1 MIEPTLA
8 NFRIL
13 FPEFDAIDD
22 VRIQLYI
29 DDAIDELSKANWGK
43 CWGKAVLYYAAHQLQ
58 LSIDRIDGGGGS
70 GGGSGSQSGKLTSAS
85 ADGLSVGFAQ
95 SPASGSSDWAYWLSL
110 TPYGQTFLALA
121 NSCLP
126 KMRLVAC

>member
-1 MIEPTLA
+1 MIAPNLL
-8 NFRIL
+8 NFRVL
-13 FPEFDAIDD
+13 FPEFDSIDD

-29 DDAIDELSKANWGK
+29 DDAIDELNKRNWGG
-43 CWGKAVLYYAAHQLQ
+43 CWGKAALYYAAHQLQ
-58 LSIDRIDGGGGS
+58 LSIDRISG

-95 SPASGSSDWAYWLSL
+95 SPASGSSEWAYWLSL
-110 TPYGQTFLALA
+110 TPYGQAFLALA

-126 KMRLVAC
+126 IARLVAC